1 MKRAGLVVATLVGF
15 VLLTGSFIY
24 ERSNI
29 LKQKQLV
36 IYSMREQTAIDV
48 FIGENT
54 VSIADSSL
62 LTDKKSIEFN
72 LKNARIFAGTQ
83 QISNI
88 AFEDFAR
95 NENETQIDNFL
106 MYSSNFFEIGKHRI
120 AIIDKDFKEYLPTKP
135 IKVDYLVLKGNP
147 KISIAV
153 LKAKFDFDK
162 LIFDGSNKFY
172 SINRWAEE
180 CKKLAI
186 PFHDVKK
193 DGAFIA
199 EL

>member
-1 MKRAGLVVATLVGF
+1 

-36 IYSMREQTAIDV
+36 IYSMREQTAIDI

-62 LTDKKSIEFN
+62 LADKKNIEFN

-106 MYSSNFFEIGKHRI
+106 MYSSNFFETGKHRF
-120 AIIDKDFKEYLPTKP
+120 AIIDNDFDGYFPEHPL
-135 IKVDYLVLKGNP
+135 KVDFLILKGNP
-147 KISIAV
+147 KISISG
-153 LKAKFDFDK
+153 LKEKFVFDK

-172 SINRWAEE
+172 SINRWKEE
-180 CKKLAI
+180 CEKMAI

-193 DGAFIA
+193 DGAFTA
-199 EL
+199 NL